1 MKKQVVIIL
10 AISISIIIASTL
22 IVFSKNDDGISANIN
37 SDQLFDVDSD
47 QLFDVDSLIRSELEN
62 NLFKIDNEGQVYDR
76 YLIESDYDIYRQNL
90 MLNDPIIKYQFTEQ
104 VNIDKMITGPANP
117 NTIVIYPTFTSAAY
131 SEPGFYTYFA
141 GACDESCITDLSFA
155 NPELKYTSSGM
166 TTQLLRILGYNFISD
181 IDVDKNPEI
190 LKNYDT
196 LILLHNEYVTKKM
209 FDAISTHPNIIFLFP
224 NALYAE
230 IEVNYDDQTM
240 TLIRGHNYPQPEIRN
255 GFDYAIEEQ
264 FHAYEYDADCFDWE
278 FIQFENGY
286 ALNCYPD
293 AVIWDYPDIVGT
305 LKFLTLVD

>member
-1 MKKQVVIIL
+1 LLNKPVIAILIIL
-10 AISISIIIASTL
+10 IIILISSILLIFPKNNDVSNTSVTSTE
-22 IVFSKNDDGISANIN
+22 
-37 SDQLFDVDSD
+37 LFDVDTYLQS
-47 QLFDVDSLIRSELEN
+47 QLKNHIYKIN
-62 NLFKIDNEGQVYDR
+62 NTGTVYDR
-76 YLIESDYDIYRQNL
+76 YLIASDYDEWNQNL
-90 MLNDPIIKYQFTEQ
+90 TLNDPIIKYQFVDEAI
-104 VNIDKMITGPANP
+104 IDLTISGPENP
-117 NTIVIYPTFTSAAY
+117 NTVVIYPTFTSAAY

-166 TTQLLRILGYNFISD
+166 GTQLLRILGYSFISD
-181 IDVDKNPEI
+181 VDVDKNPEL

-209 FDAISTHPNIIFLFP
+209 FDAISNHPNIIFLYP

-230 IEVNYDDQTM
+230 IEVNHDDQTM
-240 TLIRGHNYPQPEIRN
+240 TLIRGHNYPQPEIKN

-264 FHAYEYDADCFDWE
+264 FHKYEYDVTCFDWKY
-278 FIQFENGY
+278 FKFENGY

-293 AVIWDYPDIVGT
+293 AVIWDIPDIVGQ

>member
-1 MKKQVVIIL
+1 
-10 AISISIIIASTL
+10 
-22 IVFSKNDDGISANIN
+22 
-37 SDQLFDVDSD
+37 
-47 QLFDVDSLIRSELEN
+47 
-62 NLFKIDNEGQVYDR
+62 
-76 YLIESDYDIYRQNL
+76 
-90 MLNDPIIKYQFTEQ
+90 
-104 VNIDKMITGPANP
+104 
-117 NTIVIYPTFTSAAY
+117 
-131 SEPGFYTYFA
+131 
-141 GACDESCITDLSFA
+141 
-155 NPELKYTSSGM
+155 M

-181 IDVDKNPEI
+181 VDVDKNPEI

-230 IEVNYDDQTM
+230 IEVNHDDQTM
-240 TLIRGHNYPQPEIRN
+240 TLIRGHNYPQIEIKN

-264 FHAYEYDADCFDWE
+264 FHKYEYVTDCLDWK

-293 AVIWDYPDIVGT
+293 GVIWDNPGIVAT

>member
-1 MKKQVVIIL
+1 MKKQVLIIL

-22 IVFSKNDDGISANIN
+22 IVFSKNDDGISAN
-37 SDQLFDVDSD
+37 VDSD
-47 QLFDVDSLIRSELEN
+47 QLFDVDSLIQSELEN

-104 VNIDKMITGPANP
+104 VNIDKTITGPANP